1 MASPATEQVS
11 LTAPDISCGHCV
23 STVQQAVGDVLGVE
37 SVTASAD
44 TKVID
49 VRFNPGQVTVEKI
62 EAVLDDAG
70 YPVQK

>member
-1 MASPATEQVS
+1 MASTSAEQIS
-11 LTAPDISCGHCV
+11 LTAPDISCAHCV
-23 STVQQAVGDVLGVE
+23 STVQQAVGDVPGVE
-37 SVTASAD
+37 SVSASAD

-49 VRFNPGQVTVEKI
+49 VRFDPAQVTVDRI

>member
-23 STVQQAVGDVLGVE
+23 STVQQAVGDVVGVE

>member
-1 MASPATEQVS
+1 MASPATEHIS
-11 LTAPDISCGHCV
+11 MTAPDISCAHCV
-23 STVQQAVGDVLGVE
+23 NTVQQAVGDVTGVE

-44 TKVID
+44 TKMVD
-49 VRFNPGQVTVEKI
+49 VRFDPDQVTVERI

>member
-23 STVQQAVGDVLGVE
+23 STVQQAVGDVVGVE

-49 VRFNPGQVTVEKI
+49 VRFDPGQVTVEKI